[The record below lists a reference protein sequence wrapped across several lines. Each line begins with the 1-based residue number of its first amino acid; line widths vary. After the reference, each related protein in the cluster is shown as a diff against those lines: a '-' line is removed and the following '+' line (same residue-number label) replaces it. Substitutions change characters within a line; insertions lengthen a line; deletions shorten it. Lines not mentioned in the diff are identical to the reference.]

1 MTPMFPEG
9 ENNRLCAHAARA
21 EPVYKSSSG
30 QPVLGPAPEG
40 FALHSEPPAGAV
52 PVPAVTDRRAKHAAG
67 RGAYRPGLQ
76 SPRTSAQPVNVRLV
90 IFSDR
95 RAAAVKGFLTAP
107 SP

>member
-9 ENNRLCAHAARA
+9 ENNRLGAHAARP
-21 EPVYKSSSG
+21 EPVPESCSG

-40 FALHSEPPAGAV
+40 FALHREPPAGAV
-52 PVPAVTDRRAKHAAG
+52 PIPAVTDRRAKHAAG
-67 RGAYRPGLQ
+67 RGAYCPGLQ
-76 SPRTSAQPVNVRLV
+76 SPRTSATPVNVRLV

-95 RAAAVKGFLTAP
+95 CASPVKGFLTAP

>member
-30 QPVLGPAPEG
+30 QQVLGSAPEG
-40 FALHSEPPAGAV
+40 FALHREPSAGAM
-52 PVPAVTDRRAKHAAG
+52 PVPADAG
-67 RGAYRPGLQ
+67 RGAYCPGLQ
-76 SPRTSAQPVNVRLV
+76 SPRTSATPVNVRLV

-95 RAAAVKGFLTAP
+95 CASPVKGFLTAP